1 MHDFLNAGV
10 RRFTSG
16 WWLWALVLLAL
27 PNCTLDR
34 SGILLPSHLNRGE
47 LPRSSAIMCDIEKF
61 QGPTRRCATALDLEM
76 GVPLAAAA
84 EALVSGQASSVG
96 LDFSPAAQVAC
107 GAGNPQAIDF
117 QGSFPDGFAVCL
129 NCGVIPTPHADATA
143 VCVAQCR
150 DLVDRGE
157 APFPSDILAFCE
169 ANARPSTHFPSSGCF
184 DNACSEGGTLRSDFA
199 DPRRIPEP
207 VVWRDLI
214 GTTAL
219 GSNLTQTSP
228 TTTGDIFAA
237 GAVSEQWTNASD
249 AYIEFEASE
258 NNLSHVVGFAQVPAA
273 CPFPCTDS
281 DPGFADI
288 DFALS
293 LNNDGRVYVLE
304 FGALVAGP
312 DLNNSFGTYVAGE
325 RFRVRVKDNFDGTAT
340 VSYTRIVGAC
350 VPGNPCNETVVF
362 SHAGPPA
369 VGPPAVYPLR
379 AAAAFREQN
388 ATLANVSIVRIQ

>member
-1 MHDFLNAGV
+1 MRDSLEAGV
-10 RRFTSG
+10 RRFVSG
-16 WWLWALVLLAL
+16 WWFWALVLLAL
-27 PNCTLDR
+27 PNCGFDV
-34 SGILLPSHLNRGE
+34 SGLPPDPPNLNPGE
-47 LPRSSAIMCDIEKF
+47 LPHSSAIMCDIEKY
-61 QGPTRRCATALDLEM
+61 QDPARRCATAQDLAM
-76 GVPLAAAA
+76 GIPLAAAA
-84 EALVSGQASSVG
+84 EALVSGQASNVG
-96 LDFSPAAQVAC
+96 LDYSQAAQAAC

-129 NCGVIPTPHADATA
+129 NCGVIPVAHADARA
-143 VCVAQCR
+143 VCVAQCQ
-150 DLVDRGE
+150 DLVANGD
-157 APFPSDILAFCE
+157 APFPADTLAFCT

-184 DNACSEGGTLRSDFA
+184 DNACSEGGTLRPDFA
-199 DPRRIPEP
+199 DPRRIPSP

-214 GTTAL
+214 GAAAV

-228 TTTGDIFAA
+228 TTGGDTFAA
-237 GAVSEQWTNASD
+237 GAVSEQWIHAND
-249 AYIEFEASE
+249 AYMEFEGVE
-258 NNLSHVVGFAQVPAA
+258 NNLSHVAGLAQVAAA
-273 CPFPCTDS
+273 CPFPCPDS

-304 FGALVAGP
+304 AGALVAGP

-362 SHAGPPA
+362 AHGVPSAA
-369 VGPPAVYPLR
+369 YPLR